1 MILNA
6 SVVSGAGS
14 VDVNGGG
21 GFLTG
26 AGVPGA
32 GGTLVIATNT
42 AASTAPGLSS
52 GTNGTRLTATSDKTG
67 RNIYFTEFPNT
78 PFIGGMDLVGG
89 IAHTYGVLSDPDAFQ
104 TPVGAPTYAIAA
116 IRKVNDGVA
125 FGADYLGH
133 DGFVFQNLTDKPIN
147 DPKLGRITLS
157 NLRQPLVRDYTSA
170 YAERREIGEETVT
183 ALGAQADWVTLI
195 PHGTHA
201 VVGSA
206 AGFLAGGAL
215 SNVDE
220 PLYMISPKIS
230 AEKQGVN
237 YLLVGSST
245 RVEIDVKNLNLDAA
259 TDLSLSGASGTS
271 TASVDSVPA
280 LFSVAEGQTKT
291 LSVDVTAQSRGVG
304 GDIILASNDFFEPEA
319 VASVGTGVAPAVSVS
334 QSKTN
339 KEIRA
344 GQVFETSVRIRNF
357 GDGNLSGLGT
367 VSNLNGAFM
376 ASGDTGVGF
385 NVASGSF
392 SLEDGAVLE
401 VPISISSNTSGL
413 QTFRVEVALE
423 NGSNASNSS
432 GNRLAGSEVKVVGP
446 RPELSFTDT
455 NGESRFTA
463 SGLEF
468 PITFDLNNLTEIE
481 LRIANQETGRGRLVG
496 LAVFAAEITGADAD
510 LFSIGGFTPG
520 TVAAGFFEDLVI
532 GFNGTAQET
541 YDATLTFT
549 TDYLAPG
556 GAGTSGESFS
566 FALAAIPEP
575 STGLACLLSA
585 ALLVFRRRRE

>member
-1 MILNA
+1 MN
-6 SVVSGAGS
+6 
-14 VDVNGGG
+14 
-21 GFLTG
+21 
-26 AGVPGA
+26 
-32 GGTLVIATNT
+32 
-42 AASTAPGLSS
+42 
-52 GTNGTRLTATSDKTG
+52 
-67 RNIYFTEFPNT
+67 
-78 PFIGGMDLVGG
+78 LVGG
-89 IAHTYGVLSDPDAFQ
+89 IAHTFGVLSDPDAFQ

-147 DPKLGRITLS
+147 DPKLGRFNLFNLTLT
-157 NLRQPLVRDYTSA
+157 NLLQPLGMDDFEAA
-170 YAERREIGEETVT
+170 YAERREIGVETVT

-206 AGFLAGGAL
+206 AGFLAFGAL

-220 PLYMISPKIS
+220 PFYMISPKIS
-230 AEKQGVN
+230 VSNQDGTH
-237 YLLVGSST
+237 LLVGSST

-259 TDLSLSGASGTS
+259 TDLSLSGARGTS
-271 TASVDSVPA
+271 TASVDSIPV

-291 LSVDVTAQSRGVG
+291 LSVNVTAQSRGVAG
-304 GDIILASNDFFEPEA
+304 EIILASNDFFEPEA

-334 QSKTN
+334 QSKTTS
-339 KEIRA
+339 EIRA
-344 GQVFETSVRIRNF
+344 GQVFETSVRIRNL
-357 GDGNLSGLGT
+357 GDGNLSGMGT
-367 VSNLNGAFM
+367 VSNLNGAFV

-401 VPISISSNTSGL
+401 VPISISSNTAGL

-423 NGSNASNSS
+423 NGSNAGNSS
-432 GNRLAGSEVKVVGP
+432 GNRLTGREVNVVGP

-455 NGESRFTA
+455 YGESRLTA
-463 SGLEF
+463 SVLEF

-481 LRIANQETGRGRLVG
+481 LRIANQETGRSRLIG
-496 LAVFAAEITGADAD
+496 LGVFEAEITGADAD

-520 TVAAGFFEDLVI
+520 TVAAGLFKDLVI
-532 GFNGTAQET
+532 SFNGTAQET
-541 YDATLTFT
+541 YDATLTLT

-566 FALAAIPEP
+566 FAMTAIPEP
-575 STGLACLLSA
+575 STGMACLLSA
-585 ALLVFRRRRE
+585 ALLVFRRRRS